1 MLKKFNRLND
11 IRSFLKAFSVINGVF
26 IIEIVFLMYF
36 FGSNVKDIISKFGDN
51 GLIISVIIGAIILGI
66 INILI
71 FKKKVRLFLKKMQYL
86 LLIEII
92 AYFIVYTIA
101 LIVINSELKW
111 NIDKLDTFILGL
123 ILSLMIMIWA
133 RHISKNNII
142 PLIVLLLSIIYILL
156 ISSLSVVTVIHD
168 SIKYNIL
175 YLISSLIV
183 FSLLFSLVFL
193 NKKININNYLIKGIH
208 DQVIDIVLSFIF
220 IVICLLLVAAIVV
233 EFANNLYLAKLFD
246 DWIPILSISVAME
259 CDNLLYSKNIKIFM
273 NKVYRY
279 YFIFWIIIPPILFIF
294 YLQRKSFG
302 NYTTFKALL
311 GIIAAIDAMV
321 LLAFGDDMKTLLP
334 KFKKK
339 KTLISKTDS
348 EYNIAELKLILGNI
362 TALTTFLTIIFP
374 DETTVESWINKV
386 ATICY
391 KIGIFRSKYLGDSNL
406 DTIFSKNLLNDTQ
419 FKMIV
424 FMFVIVGLLLVL
436 SWVFFKVEKWLYIK
450 ISFK

>member
-142 PLIVLLLSIIYILL
+142 LLIVLLLSIIYILL
-156 ISSLSVVTVIHD
+156 ISSLSVVTR
-168 SIKYNIL
+168 
-175 YLISSLIV
+175 
-183 FSLLFSLVFL
+183 
-193 NKKININNYLIKGIH
+193 
-208 DQVIDIVLSFIF
+208 LS
-220 IVICLLLVAAIVV
+220 
-233 EFANNLYLAKLFD
+233 
-246 DWIPILSISVAME
+246 
-259 CDNLLYSKNIKIFM
+259 NLLCK
-273 NKVYRY
+273 
-279 YFIFWIIIPPILFIF
+279 
-294 YLQRKSFG
+294 
-302 NYTTFKALL
+302 
-311 GIIAAIDAMV
+311 
-321 LLAFGDDMKTLLP
+321 
-334 KFKKK
+334 
-339 KTLISKTDS
+339 
-348 EYNIAELKLILGNI
+348 
-362 TALTTFLTIIFP
+362 
-374 DETTVESWINKV
+374 
-386 ATICY
+386 
-391 KIGIFRSKYLGDSNL
+391 
-406 DTIFSKNLLNDTQ
+406 
-419 FKMIV
+419 
-424 FMFVIVGLLLVL
+424 
-436 SWVFFKVEKWLYIK
+436 
-450 ISFK
+450 

>member
-142 PLIVLLLSIIYILL
+142 LLIVLLLSIIYILL
-156 ISSLSVVTVIHD
+156 ISSLSVYIVLQ
-168 SIKYNIL
+168 KK
-175 YLISSLIV
+175 LIN
-183 FSLLFSLVFL
+183 
-193 NKKININNYLIKGIH
+193 NKENREIINITYFLR
-208 DQVIDIVLSFIF
+208 LS
-220 IVICLLLVAAIVV
+220 
-233 EFANNLYLAKLFD
+233 
-246 DWIPILSISVAME
+246 
-259 CDNLLYSKNIKIFM
+259 NLLCK
-273 NKVYRY
+273 
-279 YFIFWIIIPPILFIF
+279 
-294 YLQRKSFG
+294 
-302 NYTTFKALL
+302 
-311 GIIAAIDAMV
+311 
-321 LLAFGDDMKTLLP
+321 
-334 KFKKK
+334 
-339 KTLISKTDS
+339 
-348 EYNIAELKLILGNI
+348 
-362 TALTTFLTIIFP
+362 
-374 DETTVESWINKV
+374 
-386 ATICY
+386 
-391 KIGIFRSKYLGDSNL
+391 
-406 DTIFSKNLLNDTQ
+406 
-419 FKMIV
+419 
-424 FMFVIVGLLLVL
+424 
-436 SWVFFKVEKWLYIK
+436 
-450 ISFK
+450 